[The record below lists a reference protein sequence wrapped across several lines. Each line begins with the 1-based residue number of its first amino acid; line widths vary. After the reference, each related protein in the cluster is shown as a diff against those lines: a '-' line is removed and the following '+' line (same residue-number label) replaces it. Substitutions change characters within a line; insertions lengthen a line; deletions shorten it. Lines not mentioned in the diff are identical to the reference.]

1 MAKMKYNS
9 ASDRRFQ
16 QRYQRIQERKE
27 SALCVED
34 SRKARRIEKKTMYRT
49 GNINIQRMEPDKVA
63 VRCSSLT
70 QLRRLFLAVER
81 NTPEYIR
88 WTPLSIIEDGF
99 HFLSIPCVGLITEDY
114 AFFEEI
120 RIKVD
125 EERYFLSKGFEII
138 DFYEILPVKD
148 LGNVRKSSETVDFL
162 LGI

>member
-27 SALCVED
+27 SALDVED
-34 SRKARRIEKKTMYRT
+34 ARKARRLEKKTMYRIE
-49 GNINIQRMEPDKVA
+49 NINIQRVEPNKVA

-81 NTPEYIR
+81 NTPEYTK
-88 WTPLSIIEDGF
+88 WKPLSIIEDGF
-99 HFLSIPCVGLITEDY
+99 RFFSIPCVGLITEDY
-114 AFFEEI
+114 VFFGETSI
-120 RIKVD
+120 RID

-138 DFYEILPVKD
+138 DFCELLPVKD
-148 LGNVRKSSETVDFL
+148 LGNVRKSAETVDFL
-162 LGI
+162 LGV